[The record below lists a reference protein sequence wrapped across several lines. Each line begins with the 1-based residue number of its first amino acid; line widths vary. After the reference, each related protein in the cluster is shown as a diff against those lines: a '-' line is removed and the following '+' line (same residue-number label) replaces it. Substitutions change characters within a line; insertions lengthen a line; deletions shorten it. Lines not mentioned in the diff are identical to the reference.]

1 MEDTI
6 TYTLE
11 KATEFRNAGYAVEVY
26 LNNGKMSKKLTYANK
41 LGIPYVI
48 IIGSEEQETG
58 IFKIK
63 NMATGEQIEVSSP
76 EDIKSIIKK

>member
-1 MEDTI
+1 
-6 TYTLE
+6 
-11 KATEFRNAGYAVEVY
+11 
-26 LNNGKMSKKLTYANK
+26 MSKKLTYANK